1 MPSQCIWAALEMQ
14 YCKAQTSAR
23 NSRWLEPVLL
33 CNLESLQAL
42 GHREAPN
49 PLTPVFHH
57 EFVTWKGL
65 KSAYAGNALETKLQ
79 GKAGTALPRDRIA
92 ESTRIDKMDVAVEHR
107 DQRPG

>member
-57 EFVTWKGL
+57 EFVLGRAL
-65 KSAYAGNALETKLQ
+65 KALTQEMPSKPNC
-79 GKAGTALPRDRIA
+79 KARLALRCREI
-92 ESTRIDKMDVAVEHR
+92 
-107 DQRPG
+107 G

>member
-1 MPSQCIWAALEMQ
+1 
-14 YCKAQTSAR
+14 
-23 NSRWLEPVLL
+23 VLL

-42 GHREAPN
+42 GHREVPN
-49 PLTPVFHH
+49 PLAPVSSR
-57 EFVTWKGL
+57 VCNWNGL

-92 ESTRIDKMDVAVEHR
+92 ESTRIDRMDVAVEHR